1 MSWLA
6 LPAIVAAAVG
16 CGASG
21 GSDPNRITVAGRDP
35 QILIHHHSE
44 IGMQAL
50 LTGKLVYISATK
62 CLVVKNPDIVVPL
75 WPEGTEPLLENGKR
89 GARLPGNGPV
99 LLEGT
104 DVRISGGY
112 VDRKPGL
119 KLPKDCVAD
128 SAIFEVNPFTPV
140 G

>member
-16 CGASG
+16 CGVGG
-21 GSDPNRITVAGRDP
+21 GSDPDRITVAGRDP
-35 QILIHHHSE
+35 QILVHHHSE

-99 LLEGT
+99 LLEGA

-112 VDRKPGL
+112 VRWKPGL